1 MLLRRRDPAYSR
13 PSGQAKER
21 PRQENDEDPR
31 VFRRD
36 PLQQKQLW
44 QGCPAAA
51 INDLFNRLFHIES
64 QLTTAFLAESDRE

>member
-1 MLLRRRDPAYSR
+1 MLARRRDPAYSR

-36 PLQQKQLW
+36 PLQQKQLR

-51 INDLFNRLFHIES
+51 INDVFNWLLHIEP
-64 QLTTAFLAESDRE
+64 QLTTAFRSESDRE